1 MGGGALDAEGVAAMR
16 EKMAIEVMRSQLGR
30 ARGTG
35 AAHSGVHHWY
45 AERITSIALVPLT
58 LWFIFAVL
66 RLVGAPQEAV
76 VEWAGRPVNATL
88 LLALIAITF
97 HHMQLGLQVI
107 YEDYI
112 NAKWLMNIA
121 ILGTKAV
128 ALLLGLL
135 ASVAVLKMAL
145 A

>member
-1 MGGGALDAEGVAAMR
+1 MR

-76 VEWAGRPVNATL
+76 VDWAGRPVNAVL

-97 HHMQLGLQVI
+97 HHMQLGLQVV

-112 NAKWLMNIA
+112 NPKWLMNIA
-121 ILGTKAV
+121 ILGTKAA

>member
-1 MGGGALDAEGVAAMR
+1 MR
-16 EKMAIEVMRSQLGR
+16 EKMAIKVMRSQLGR

-66 RLVGAPQEAV
+66 RLVGAPREV
-76 VEWAGRPVNATL
+76 VVDWAGHPINATL

-97 HHMQLGLQVI
+97 HHMQLGLQVV

-112 NAKWLMNIA
+112 KPKWLMSIA
-121 ILGTKAV
+121 ILGTKA
-128 ALLLGLL
+128 ASLLLGLL

>member
-1 MGGGALDAEGVAAMR
+1 MR

-35 AAHSGVHHWY
+35 AAGSGVHHWY

-76 VEWAGRPVNATL
+76 VDWAGHPVNATL

-97 HHMQLGLQVI
+97 HHMQLGLQVV

-112 NAKWLMNIA
+112 NAKWLMNIC
-121 ILGTKAV
+121 ILSTKAA

>member
-1 MGGGALDAEGVAAMR
+1 MR

-76 VEWAGRPVNATL
+76 VDWAGRPVNAAL

-97 HHMQLGLQVI
+97 HHMQLGLQVV

-121 ILGTKAV
+121 ILGTKAA

>member
-1 MGGGALDAEGVAAMR
+1 MR

-66 RLVGAPQEAV
+66 RLVGAPQETV
-76 VEWAGRPVNATL
+76 VDWAGRPVNATL

-121 ILGTKAV
+121 ILGTKAA

>member
-1 MGGGALDAEGVAAMR
+1 MR
-16 EKMAIEVMRSQLGR
+16 EKMAFEVMRSQLGR

-35 AAHSGVHHWY
+35 AAHSGIHHWY

-66 RLVGAPQEAV
+66 RLVGAPQSAV
-76 VEWAGRPVNATL
+76 VAWAGHPVNATL

-97 HHMQLGLQVI
+97 HHMHLGLQVV

-112 NAKWLMNIA
+112 KAKPLQTIA
-121 ILGTKAV
+121 ILGTKALS
-128 ALLLGLL
+128 LLLGLL

>member
-1 MGGGALDAEGVAAMR
+1 MR
-16 EKMAIEVMRSQLGR
+16 EKMAIDVMRSQLGR

-76 VEWAGRPVNATL
+76 VDWAGRPVNAAL

-97 HHMQLGLQVI
+97 HHMQLGLQVV

-121 ILGTKAV
+121 ILGTKAA

>member
-1 MGGGALDAEGVAAMR
+1 MR

-35 AAHSGVHHWY
+35 TAHSGVHHWY

-76 VEWAGRPVNATL
+76 VDWAGRPVNATL

-97 HHMQLGLQVI
+97 HHMQLGLQVV

-112 NAKWLMNIA
+112 KPKWLMNIV
-121 ILGTKAV
+121 ILGTKAA

>member
-1 MGGGALDAEGVAAMR
+1 MQ
-16 EKMAIEVMRSQLGR
+16 EKIIVDVMRSQLGR
-30 ARGTG
+30 ARGVG

-45 AERITSIALVPLT
+45 VERITSYALIPLT

-66 RLVGAPQEAV
+66 RLVGAPQQAV
-76 VEWAGRPVNATL
+76 VAWAAHPVNTVL
-88 LLALIAITF
+88 LLALVAMTF
-97 HHMQLGLQVI
+97 HHMQLGLQVV

-112 NAKWLMNIA
+112 PNVARKNMA
-121 ILGTKAV
+121 ILGTKAI

-135 ASVAVLKMAL
+135 GSVAVLKMAL